1 MDAPIR
7 EKMLRFQMSVPAE
20 EQVRIVVF
28 NLFEIFL
35 MDRRVDFERISSF
48 PCLIILGN
56 AS

>member
-20 EQVRIVVF
+20 EQVGMIKL

-35 MDRRVDFERISSF
+35 MDSRVDLKRISSS
-48 PCLIILGN
+48 CLIILGN
-56 AS
+56 AWW